1 MNEVV
6 IPRYIDSQPQFLMW
20 ELDEFCV
27 AVGLFG
33 TGIIT
38 ETLLIQMVLIVL
50 VSGLLKKFKNNNLE
64 GALLHIAFWAGV
76 TAMNRENTD
85 ALETELIA

>member
-6 IPRYIDSQPQFLMW
+6 IPRYIDSQPQFFMW

-27 AVGLFG
+27 AAGLFG

-38 ETLLIQMVLIVL
+38 ETMWTMVVLIIVI
-50 VSGLLKKFKNNNLE
+50 SGWLKKFKKDNLE
-64 GALLHIAFWAGV
+64 GALLHIAFWTGV
-76 TAMNRENTD
+76 TAMNKENLD
-85 ALETELIA
+85 AYDTELIA